1 MVRMSDMLEPTHGN
15 QYRVE
20 SNLLEGQVLNKVNC
34 KKSLLMPMFYF
45 QMKSFIWKILIA
57 Q

>member
-34 KKSLLMPMFYF
+34 KKSLLIPMFYF
-45 QMKSFIWKILIA
+45 QMKSFI
-57 Q
+57 